1 MACCAQA
8 VDHSLL
14 DWYYVHERL
23 FYVHQSRGGERGG
36 TMRKLSE
43 RQRRILDFVARYT
56 SDHGYPPS
64 IREIGQA
71 VGITST
77 SVVDYNLKALE
88 RSGLIRRDREV
99 SRGLGL
105 VGQASAAKPQVIR
118 VPIVGRIAAGEP
130 IEAIESRDD
139 YLELGAGT
147 VPDGCYALRV
157 NGKSMIEDLIDD
169 GDLVVVRPQ
178 ETADNGDIVVA
189 LLMSQ
194 GPSTEGVATLKRL
207 YRERDKVRLQPANA
221 TMQPIFVDPD
231 QLRVQGKVVSV
242 IRHLY

>member
-1 MACCAQA
+1 
-8 VDHSLL
+8 
-14 DWYYVHERL
+14 
-23 FYVHQSRGGERGG
+23 
-36 TMRKLSE
+36 MRKMSD
-43 RQRRILDFVARYT
+43 RQRRILDFVAKYT
-56 SDHGYPPS
+56 GDHGYPPS

-88 RSGLIRRDREV
+88 RSGLIRRDKEV

-105 VGQASAAKPQVIR
+105 VGQAPSKRPQLVR

-178 ETADNGDIVVA
+178 DTADNGDIVVA

-194 GPSTEGVATLKRL
+194 GASSEGVATLKRL
-207 YRERDKVRLQPANA
+207 YRDRDQIRLQPANA
-221 TMQPIFVDPD
+221 TMQPIFVDPE
-231 QLRVQGKVVSV
+231 QLRVQGRVVSV
-242 IRHLY
+242 IRHL